1 MILFRYRAL
10 NSEGH
15 YQTGDW
21 FGTSSKALYSHLQKQ
36 NLQLISSK
44 VVQKKP
50 WYSFATFHTNTQE
63 LIDFCIHMEQLDKVK
78 MPLTES
84 ILLLASSV
92 KNRSFKAILY
102 DIHQSITEG
111 FLLSEA
117 CSIHSRVFD
126 SIFVQCLSVAEKTG
140 TLGQAFQHLQRHL
153 SWKKDQHTK
162 LKQTLRYPL
171 ILSSILLL
179 LMAFM
184 VVFVT
189 PHLEDYL
196 EILGVKERP
205 LALKALIALASTV
218 QSYGAVIFLAFFI
231 LSTSCFIFCKTSP
244 AFLKITQRFLFF
256 IPGWGK
262 IKKELLIG
270 NFLQT
275 LSILLN
281 QKLDLLLSLEKAID
295 TIPNQF
301 LKENLS
307 FVPHSIERGLLLS
320 NAFRETAMFSP
331 FVLRLTQLGEE
342 SGSLGYLLDQT
353 AKIQLR
359 NTLKQL
365 HSLLAWTEPVL
376 IIIIGIVMMWI
387 VAATVVPLYDNL
399 ALFDL

>member
-10 NSEGH
+10 NNEGE
-15 YQTGDW
+15 YETGDW
-21 FGTSSKALYSHLQKQ
+21 FGTSQKALYSHLQKQ
-36 NLQLISSK
+36 NLKLISSK
-44 VVQKKP
+44 AIQKKSWNP
-50 WYSFATFHTNTQE
+50 FPIFRISTGE

-84 ILLLASSV
+84 IILLASNIH
-92 KNRSFKAILY
+92 NRPFKAILY
-102 DIHQSITEG
+102 DINQSITEG
-111 FLLSEA
+111 LLLSEA
-117 CSIHSRVFD
+117 CLLHPKIFD
-126 SIFVQCLSVAEKTG
+126 SIFVQCISVAEQTG
-140 TLGQAFQHLQRHL
+140 TLGQAFNYLQKHL
-153 SWKKDQHTK
+153 SWKKEQHTK

-171 ILSSILLL
+171 ILSSILML
-179 LMAFM
+179 LMTFM
-184 VVFVT
+184 VIFVI

-196 EILGVKERP
+196 DVLGIKEKP
-205 LALKALIALASTV
+205 LALKTLITLASMV
-218 QSYGAVIFLAFFI
+218 KNHGIVIFVT
-231 LSTSCFIFCKTSP
+231 LSSLMLGCIIFCKIS
-244 AFLKITQRFLFF
+244 ASFLKMIERFSFS
-256 IPGWGK
+256 IPGLGR

-281 QKLDLLLSLEKAID
+281 QKIDLLLSLEKAVD

-301 LKENLS
+301 LKERFSSLS
-307 FVPHSIERGLLLS
+307 HLIRQGHPLS
-320 NAFRETAMFSP
+320 DALKETKILSP
-331 FVLRLTQLGEE
+331 FVIRLTQLGEE

-365 HSLLAWTEPVL
+365 HALLAWTEPVL

>member
-10 NSEGH
+10 DHKGH
-15 YQTGDW
+15 CHAGDW
-21 FGTSSKALYSHLQKQ
+21 FGTSSKALYAHLQKQ
-36 NLQLISSK
+36 NLQLISVK
-44 VVQKKP
+44 AAQKKP
-50 WYSFATFHTNTQE
+50 WHFLPIFSINSQE
-63 LIDFCIHMEQLDKVK
+63 LIDFCVHMEQLDKVK

-84 ILLLASSV
+84 ILLFANTV
-92 KNRSFKAILY
+92 KNRSFKVVLF
-102 DIHQSITEG
+102 DIHQSITKG

-117 CSIHSRVFD
+117 CSVHPKIFD
-126 SIFVQCLSVAEKTG
+126 SIFVECLNVAEKTG
-140 TLGQAFQHLQRHL
+140 TLNQAFNHLQKHL
-153 SWKKDQHTK
+153 SWKKEQQTK
-162 LKQTLRYPL
+162 LNQSLRYPF

-179 LMAFM
+179 LMLFM

-196 EILGVKERP
+196 EILNIKEKP
-205 LALKALIALASTV
+205 LALKTLITLTKVV
-218 QSYGAVIFLAFFI
+218 QTQGTTIFLMLF
-231 LSTSCFIFCKTSP
+231 
-244 AFLKITQRFLFF
+244 AFLSSYYAFRKISPSFLKETQRLLYF
-256 IPGWGK
+256 IPGLGS
-262 IKKELLIG
+262 IKKDLLIG

-275 LSILLN
+275 LSVLLN

-295 TIPNQF
+295 TIPSQF
-301 LKENLS
+301 FKDKLS
-307 FVPHSIERGLLLS
+307 SVPHSIKQGSFLS
-320 NAFRETAMFSP
+320 DALRETMIFAP
-331 FVLRLTQLGEE
+331 FALRLIQLGEE

-359 NTLKQL
+359 NTLKRL